1 MRHLLYCLIGLTLLS
16 FLLTG
21 CGTTSAPT
29 ESSTNTTDKTVNS
42 TTDTTSSSTPGKS
55 SSTTRAEQFTRVNF
69 ARVKADMA
77 VGSGEHLA
85 ALAVLLDVPPD
96 NEERFFSLA
105 RERYAVLYATPE
117 TDAGLML
124 ARLNYA
130 MAADP
135 ELGR

>member
-1 MRHLLYCLIGLTLLS
+1 MGLLS

-29 ESSTNTTDKTVNS
+29 EGSTNTTDNTVNS
-42 TTDTTSSSTPGKS
+42 TTDTTSSSTPGKN
-55 SSTTRAEQFTRVNF
+55 SSTARAEQFTRENF
-69 ARVKADMA
+69 AGVQADMA
-77 VGSGEHLA
+77 VGKGEHLS
-85 ALAVLLDVPPD
+85 ALAALLDVPPAD
-96 NEERFFSLA
+96 EDRFFALT
-105 RERYAVLYATPE
+105 RQQYAVLYASPD

-124 ARLNYA
+124 ARLNQA